1 MHLGTRT
8 VAEHSIA
15 WTCVVRQISIPSF
28 VVATDFMAVVA
39 VVLPN
44 LATVQVV
51 LSIWQLG
58 IFWLI
63 YI

>member
-1 MHLGTRT
+1 M
-8 VAEHSIA
+8 AEHSIA